1 MKKKDFLY
9 WLLFVISLLTVVS
22 GAVQV
27 IVPGFILS
35 NLSAESTEST
45 RHFFGIVGMFMV
57 LFGGGMVHAL
67 ASAKHHPV
75 LLLWAGFQK
84 FGAFA
89 AVTLGVMRGLF
100 SWLALGVAGFDFFS
114 GVLIMW
120 YLLSIRSEV

>member
-27 IVPGFILS
+27 LAPGFILG

-57 LFGGGMVHAL
+57 LFGGGMIHAL

-75 LLLWAGFQK
+75 FVLWAGFQK

-100 SWLALGVAGFDFFS
+100 SWLALGVAGFDLLS
-114 GVLIMW
+114 GFLIMW
-120 YLLSIRSEV
+120 YWLSIREA